1 MAGVIEEIEL
11 EGFEGFKKATVTF
24 SQGLNLITGRN
35 GVGKSS
41 ILDAI
46 FFALYGEVPD
56 VEKRLLVSRLVNAD
70 RKVSVRIVFNSPIT
84 NQKVEVYRCGGVVAE
99 GRGGFRTE
107 KQWLKIDGVE
117 VTVGSDSELRRR
129 VSDLIG
135 VGMKKFLNL
144 VYVRQGELNRILRPN
159 MDEMDH
165 ILGITALKELM
176 VEFEL
181 LAKEY
186 RYFEGKDVET
196 SLKNIQELMIP
207 QLTQQRLLA
216 AQQFDRVK
224 KEVDAIELVLA
235 TVKSTEFLQLISKI
249 EERDNFLSQLMQEE
263 AKIRFMLQ
271 KSEVETGEGLD
282 LKISQLDLRPMED
295 EIGQLSSQLLALTD
309 RRNAL
314 NVNLALVKSILQ
326 KYSIASLDALRT
338 LSASFESRRG
348 VLEGEKKQADAK
360 FQAVETRL
368 TEVQGA
374 IASVEKELAEHYR
387 LVAEGAVV
395 CPTCK
400 QAVSPELLERHIAAE
415 KMKIVELKPLLD
427 QLLSRKRE
435 LTEKLDQLK
444 REIATV
450 AQESLVIGDEIS
462 KASALLQGTTV
473 SEIEQQVSSCNE
485 QLKGLEQKHTSAV
498 NLYAAAK
505 TRLNEFVEAKKIIA
519 ETTTRVSEINMNLLK
534 TLETITQLMH
544 GIGLQFSAD
553 DKDLKIKVAEKLPLT
568 PDEILVKQ
576 KVHDEKLSALLEAQY
591 RLEETDKQIKT
602 QQEEATVLTDR
613 LKQAQTSELL
623 MNRLAIAI
631 ENIRKNT
638 LQHIAHQALTFFNDL
653 TDQNIYTAFE
663 IRPENYHVYVF
674 PENLHTKIPATRTGG
689 GHQTLIALSLR
700 LAILQVLGFRH
711 LLILDE
717 PTYGVDAANTTQL
730 LTRLTEAAQSITQM
744 ILVTHYGLG
753 EEAAASIIRVEK
765 QADGTSAIKT

>member
-1 MAGVIEEIEL
+1 MAGVIEQLDL
-11 EGFEGFKKATVTF
+11 EGFEGFRKATVNF

-35 GVGKSS
+35 GVGKST

-46 FFALYGEVPD
+46 FFVLYGEVPE
-56 VEKRLLVSRLVNAD
+56 VGKGLLVSRLVNAD

-84 NQKVEVYRCGGVVAE
+84 NQKVEVYRCGGLVE
-99 GRGGFRTE
+99 QGSGFRME

-165 ILGITALKELM
+165 ILGITVLKELM
-176 VEFEL
+176 AEFEL

-186 RYFEGKDVET
+186 RYYEGKEVET
-196 SLKNIQELMIP
+196 TLKNIQELVMP
-207 QLTQQRLLA
+207 YLTQQRLLT
-216 AQQFDRVK
+216 AQEFDRVK

-235 TVKSTEFLQLISKI
+235 TVKSTEFLQLIDKI
-249 EERDNFLSQLMQEE
+249 GERDNFLSQLTQEE

-271 KSEVETGEGLD
+271 KSEADTSESLD
-282 LKISQLDLRPMED
+282 QKIAQFNLKPMEN
-295 EIGQLSSQLLALTD
+295 EVEQLNNQLLALTE

-326 KYSIASLDALRT
+326 KYNITSFDELKN
-338 LSASFESRRG
+338 LSASFEARRS
-348 VLEGEKKQADAK
+348 VLEGEKKQFDLE
-360 FQAVETRL
+360 FQTVETRL
-368 TEVQGA
+368 TEVQGTV
-374 IASVEKELAEHYR
+374 ASVERELTEHYR
-387 LVAEGAVV
+387 LLAEGAVV

-400 QAVSPELLERHIAAE
+400 QAVSPELLEKHIDVE
-415 KMKIVELKPLLD
+415 KTKIVELSPLLD
-427 QLLSRKRE
+427 QLLNRKKE
-435 LTEKLDQLK
+435 LKEKLDQIK
-444 REIATV
+444 RGIATV
-450 AQESLVIGDEIS
+450 EQESLVISDEIN
-462 KASALLQGTTV
+462 KALALLQGTTV
-473 SEIEQQVSSCNE
+473 IEIERQISDCNE
-485 QLKGLEQKHTSAV
+485 QLKGLEQKHTSTV
-498 NLYAAAK
+498 NLYTTVK
-505 TRLNEFVEAKKIIA
+505 TRLNELVEAKKIIV
-519 ETTTRVSEINMNLLK
+519 ETATHVSEINMNLLK
-534 TLETITQLMH
+534 TLETITQLMR

-568 PDEILVKQ
+568 TDEILAKQ
-576 KVHDEKLSALLEAQY
+576 KIHDEKLDALLETQR

-602 QQEEATVLTDR
+602 QQEEANVLNDR
-613 LKQAQTSELL
+613 LKQAQASELL
-623 MNRLAIAI
+623 MRRLAIAI

-653 TDQNIYTAFE
+653 TDQNIYTSFE
-663 IRPENYHVYVF
+663 ISPENYHVYVF
-674 PENLHTKIPATRTGG
+674 PESLHTKIPATRTGG

-730 LTRLTEAAQSITQM
+730 LSRLTETAQNITQL

-753 EEAAASIIRVEK
+753 EETAANIIRVEK
-765 QADGTSAIKT
+765 QADGSSTIKI

>member
-1 MAGVIEEIEL
+1 
-11 EGFEGFKKATVTF
+11 
-24 SQGLNLITGRN
+24 
-35 GVGKSS
+35 
-41 ILDAI
+41 
-46 FFALYGEVPD
+46 
-56 VEKRLLVSRLVNAD
+56 
-70 RKVSVRIVFNSPIT
+70 
-84 NQKVEVYRCGGVVAE
+84 
-99 GRGGFRTE
+99 
-107 KQWLKIDGVE
+107 
-117 VTVGSDSELRRR
+117 
-129 VSDLIG
+129 
-135 VGMKKFLNL
+135 
-144 VYVRQGELNRILRPN
+144 
-159 MDEMDH
+159 
-165 ILGITALKELM
+165 
-176 VEFEL
+176 
-181 LAKEY
+181 
-186 RYFEGKDVET
+186 
-196 SLKNIQELMIP
+196 
-207 QLTQQRLLA
+207 
-216 AQQFDRVK
+216 VK